1 MPPTE
6 TEITTACTSNNHDML
21 NPTATAPPY
30 SDATPSPSPHEQEIK
45 VRALLV
51 PVTIMI
57 MLNPSATAP
66 PYSVAT
72 PSPHEQEIKSKSLL
86 LGFVSPCSRA
96 SSHLVDVFFPPQGN

>member
-21 NPTATAPPY
+21 NPT
-30 SDATPSPSPHEQEIK
+30 
-45 VRALLV
+45 
-51 PVTIMI
+51 
-57 MLNPSATAP
+57 ATAP